1 LLAGIIHYSFLKWG
15 SIFFVGLAFK
25 AAAIG
30 ADEVDVVSDQLE
42 IGPGLSLVVL
52 FGLIQG
58 PGDADLRAFVKVL
71 CCGFGQAVEAN
82 DFNPAGFVTR

>member
-58 PGDADLRAFVKVL
+58 PGDADFRSFVKVL
-71 CCGFGQAVEAN
+71 CGGFGQAIETDN
-82 DFNPAGFVTR
+82 LDPAGFVFG